1 MKKNI
6 LILAIFSI
14 SLVSCSVKP
23 GPDKTIAGSMLGAAW
38 GAGTGAAVGN
48 QVNSSGEGAAI
59 GAGIGLVGGAF
70 TGAGLDIT
78 EEQELAN
85 QRQLDALQVQVASNQ
100 QELIGIQDTLD
111 ERAQALQ
118 NASPGYEIYFDAD
131 LASIRSGSAAQLQRV
146 ADSIKLNPY
155 VGRVEI
161 HGHSDDMGDTERNMR
176 LSEARARTVAT
187 FLAQNGV
194 SMDQISLVSHGAEQ
208 PVASNENDAGR
219 QLNRRAEIVLLK

>member
-6 LILAIFSI
+6 LILATFSF
-14 SLVSCSVKP
+14 SLISCSVKP
-23 GPDKTIAGSMLGAAW
+23 GPDKTVAGSMLGAAW
-38 GAGTGAAVGN
+38 GAGTGAVAGN
-48 QVNSSGEGAAI
+48 QVSATGDGAAI
-59 GAGIGLVGGAF
+59 GAGIGLVGGAI

-78 EEQELAN
+78 EEQELEN
-85 QRQLDALQVQVASNQ
+85 QRQLDGLKVQVASNQ

-111 ERAQALQ
+111 ERSQTLYNTA
-118 NASPGYEIYFDAD
+118 PGYEIYFDPE
-131 LASIRSGSAAQLQRV
+131 LASIRAGSAAQLQRV

-155 VGRVEI
+155 VSQVEV

-176 LSEARARTVAT
+176 LSEARARTVAS

-194 SMDQISLVSHGAEQ
+194 SMDHINIVAHGAER
-208 PVASNENDAGR
+208 PVASNENEAGR